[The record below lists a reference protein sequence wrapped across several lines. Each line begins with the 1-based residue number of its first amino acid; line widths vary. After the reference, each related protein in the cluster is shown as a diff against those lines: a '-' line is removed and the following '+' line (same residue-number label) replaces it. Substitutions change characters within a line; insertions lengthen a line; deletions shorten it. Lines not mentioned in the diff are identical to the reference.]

1 VELLSEPILL
11 ALGFTVYKLLHLS
24 TKTIQSS
31 SRAPRLHYR
40 HQQRLYPLSPLKSL
54 SESEVSECVL
64 DHFGCLIDRFNNCA
78 LAALPKEALN
88 LADCQF
94 LPD

>member
-54 SESEVSECVL
+54 SECIL
-64 DHFGCLIDRFNNCA
+64 DHFGCLIDGFNNCA

>member
-1 VELLSEPILL
+1 
-11 ALGFTVYKLLHLS
+11 
-24 TKTIQSS
+24 
-31 SRAPRLHYR
+31 
-40 HQQRLYPLSPLKSL
+40 LKSL
-54 SESEVSECVL
+54 SESEVSECIL
-64 DHFGCLIDRFNNCA
+64 DHFGCLIDGFNNCA